1 MKQLTQRLRDGEM
14 SVIDVP
20 PPLLEHGM
28 VLVRNHYSL
37 ISAGTEGSTVAA
49 ARKSLLGKAQ
59 ERPQQVRQLLEML
72 AQQGPVQAYR
82 AVQKKLEAYSPL
94 GYSSAGEVIAVAA
107 DVREFAVGD
116 RVACAGAGYANH
128 AEVVAVPVNLC
139 VALAPGAEL
148 SAAAYNA
155 LGAIAMQG
163 VRQADLRLGES
174 CVVIGLGLLGQ
185 LTGLLLKAAGVRV
198 IGVDINA
205 RNIELAAHHW
215 ADAALEIGSSALE
228 AECLRLTSGIG
239 ADAVIITAAT
249 DSLEPVNLAGRLLR
263 KRGTVVVVGAVPTG
277 FDREPDYY
285 RKELSLKMSC
295 SYGPGRY
302 DPVYEVK
309 GMDYPAGHVRWT
321 ERRNMESFQ
330 TLLVSGQVNLAYLTT
345 HRFSLAAA
353 PDAYDLILKK
363 TEPYL
368 GIVIEYDVGHALETG
383 SVVLDATAPA
393 RSAIPVPGVSF
404 IGAGSYAMSH
414 LLPNLPTDGSVQ
426 LRGVVTATGTSSRS
440 VAKRY
445 GFAFCG
451 ADTAAVIDDTQTAAV
466 FIATRHDS
474 HARYLLDSLRAGK
487 HVFVEKP
494 LALNMDQLE
503 AISTA
508 VRTAPGQV
516 MVGFNRRFSP
526 LVREVQRRFGTGPMS
541 IIYRINAGAIAKDSW
556 IQDRELGGG
565 RIVGEACHFID
576 TMVFLTG
583 ALPVRVHAF
592 AMSDPDS
599 LSDTVTINLQFANGS
614 VGSVCYFANG
624 PKRMRKE
631 HIEVFKDGQCA
642 VIEDF
647 RELTFHTARGAKRSK
662 LFSQDK
668 GQRPMVGEF
677 IEAVR
682 RGGAS
687 PIPYA
692 EIAAVTEA
700 TLRILESLRECR
712 SVALGERSQAEM
724 PTGPAD
730 PDLTLN
736 ADRA

>member
-1 MKQLTQRLRDGEM
+1 MKQLTQRLRDGEI

-37 ISAGTEGSTVAA
+37 ISAGTEGSTVAT

-59 ERPQQVRQLLEML
+59 ERPQQVRQLLEVL

-94 GYSSAGEVIAVAA
+94 GYSSAGEVVSVAA

-116 RVACAGAGYANH
+116 RVACAGAGYASH
-128 AEVVAVPVNLC
+128 AELVAVPVNLC
-139 VALAPGAEL
+139 VALAPGADL
-148 SAAAYNA
+148 ATAAYNA

-163 VRQADLRLGES
+163 VRQSDLRLGES

-205 RNIELAAHHW
+205 RNVELAAQHW
-215 ADAALEIGSSALE
+215 ADAAFESGSATLE
-228 AECLRLTSGIG
+228 AQCLRLTAGIG

-249 DSLEPVNLAGRLLR
+249 DSLEPINLAGRLLR

-302 DPVYEVK
+302 DAAYEAK
-309 GMDYPAGHVRWT
+309 GMDYPVGHVRWT

-330 TLLVSGQVNLAYLTT
+330 KLLVSGQVNLTYLTT

-353 PDAYDLILKK
+353 PGAYDLILKK

-368 GIVIEYDVGHALETG
+368 GIVIEYDVERPLETG
-383 SVVLDATAPA
+383 AVVLRSATPVG
-393 RSAIPVPGVSF
+393 SAIPAPGVSF

-414 LLPNLPTDGSVQ
+414 LLPNLPTDASVQ
-426 LRGVVTATGTSSRS
+426 LRGVITATGSSSRS
-440 VAKRY
+440 VAKRF

-451 ADTAAVIDDTQTAAV
+451 ADTGAVIADVQTAVV
-466 FIATRHDS
+466 FIATRHDT
-474 HARYLLDSLRAGK
+474 HARYVLDALRAGK

-494 LALNMDQLE
+494 LALNMDQLD

-508 VRTAPGQV
+508 VRTAPGRLL
-516 MVGFNRRFSP
+516 VGFNRRFSP
-526 LVREVQRRFGTGPMS
+526 LVREVQRRFGAGPMS

-556 IQDRELGGG
+556 IQDLELGGG
-565 RIVGEACHFID
+565 RIVGEVCHFID

-583 ALPVRVHAF
+583 ALPTRVHAF
-592 AMSDPDS
+592 AMRDPDS
-599 LSDTVTINLQFANGS
+599 LLDTVTINLLFASGS

-624 PKRMRKE
+624 PKGMRKE
-631 HIEVFKDGQCA
+631 YVEVFKDGQCA
-642 VIEDF
+642 AIEDF
-647 RELTFHTARGAKRSK
+647 RKLTFHTARGARRRR
-662 LFSQDK
+662 LISQDK
-668 GQRPMVGEF
+668 GQRAMVSEF
-677 IEAVR
+677 IAAVR

-692 EIAAVTEA
+692 ELAAVTEA

-712 SVALGERSQAEM
+712 SVALGERSVA
-724 PTGPAD
+724 GD
-730 PDLTLN
+730 
-736 ADRA
+736 